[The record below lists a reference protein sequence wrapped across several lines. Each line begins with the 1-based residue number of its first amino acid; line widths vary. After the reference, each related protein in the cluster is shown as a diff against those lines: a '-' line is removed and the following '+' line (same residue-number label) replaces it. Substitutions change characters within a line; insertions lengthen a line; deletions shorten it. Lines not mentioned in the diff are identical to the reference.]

1 LMEHHLFQSFQ
12 LLHAIFNTGINL
24 LEYHMIKKQ
33 INQEELNVFKKWQER
48 KYAITKKAKNNKNE
62 EPNGIIIPDSNNG
75 LLTIVSDKPKRKY
88 VRKDENT
95 NN

>member
-1 LMEHHLFQSFQ
+1 MDHYLFQSFQ
-12 LLHAIFNTGINL
+12 RLHAIISTGINSI
-24 LEYHMIKKQ
+24 EYQMIKKQ
-33 INQEELNVFKKWQER
+33 LNQEELNVLKKWQE
-48 KYAITKKAKNNKNE
+48 KQYAITKKAKKNKNE